1 MLTKQDVLACLSI
14 STIRFF
20 GHTISGNFIHW
31 AERYYD
37 ADMPQIVE
45 DLTPFVEL
53 NATQKVLQRLGE
65 FDEILSKSR
74 GKGKDAGRISA
85 SVKENF
91 DFNKVFALKTST
103 KILATLLN
111 L

>member
-14 STIRFF
+14 PTIRFF

-37 ADMPQIVE
+37 TDMPQIVE
-45 DLTPFVEL
+45 DLTPFMEL

-74 GKGKDAGRISA
+74 GKDAGQISA
-85 SVKENF
+85 RVKETFN
-91 DFNKVFALKTST
+91 FNKVFALKTST